1 MLALHEWM
9 VDKLDK
15 HPLFE
20 RLPEE
25 EVERDPCRDAVW
37 VGTEEGKKVERNG
50 GGKWMSIWRR
60 IEA

>member
-1 MLALHEWM
+1 M
-9 VDKLDK
+9 VEKLEK

-20 RLPEE
+20 RLPED
-25 EVERDPCRDAVW
+25 EVESDPCRAAVW
-37 VGTEEGKKVERNG
+37 GGTEEGKKVERNG